1 MAVRIDEN
9 LCRGCGACVDTCPG
23 DLIFLALNRARLR
36 KERECWLCMS
46 CAKACP
52 EHAIQGCL
60 PFVLA
65 DAGASLWPESD
76 GNGLRWI
83 CRHADGRREEFA

>member
-9 LCRGCGACVDTCPG
+9 ICRGCGACMDICPG
-23 DLIFLALNRARLR
+23 DLIFMALNRARLR
-36 KERECWLCMS
+36 KERECWQCMS
-46 CAKACP
+46 CAKVCP
-52 EHAIQGCL
+52 ERAIKGNL

-65 DAGASLWPESD
+65 DYGASLWPEND
-76 GNGLRWI
+76 PNGLHWI